1 MQLEKMKEQN
11 QKFSQPAEAKAYT
24 VEGPRLTQWRG
35 QSLHSGGAKA
45 YTVEGP
51 RLTQWRGQGLHS
63 GGARLTQWRGQGL
76 HNGGA
81 KAYTVE
87 GPRLTVQWRS
97 QALQSHNTVIKDT
110 HKPRT
115 TCTHICL
122 FWESTK
128 IHKSP
133 W

>member
-51 RLTQWRGQGLHS
+51 RLTQWRSQGLHS
-63 GGARLTQWRGQGL
+63 GE
-76 HNGGA
+76 A

-87 GPRLTVQWRS
+87 GPRLTQWRARHLFPCHWNIQDALMEAKS
-97 QALQSHNTVIKDT
+97 NYKPQQACQPWHEPASDWGGHLDALTV
-110 HKPRT
+110 P
-115 TCTHICL
+115 
-122 FWESTK
+122 
-128 IHKSP
+128 
-133 W
+133 